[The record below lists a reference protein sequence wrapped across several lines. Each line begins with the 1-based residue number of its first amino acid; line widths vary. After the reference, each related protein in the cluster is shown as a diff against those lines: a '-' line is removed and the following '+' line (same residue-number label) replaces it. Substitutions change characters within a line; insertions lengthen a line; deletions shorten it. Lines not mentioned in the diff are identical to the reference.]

1 MEKGRKE
8 DKEDK
13 EEKEE
18 KEDRDKIRRSRK
30 SWGLYVGSQTG
41 RGSVPSGDDS

>member
-1 MEKGRKE
+1 ME

-13 EEKEE
+13 EDTEE
-18 KEDRDKIRRSRK
+18 KDKIRWSRK

-41 RGSVPSGDDS
+41 RGSVPSGDDR